1 MYFQFCDNQ
10 LVLALTNLGKSLNWC
25 CRNLALK
32 RQMKILGL
40 RNVTIT
46 TKGNKNQTLLLTWN
60 KEKCARQEI
69 LKDFE

>member
-1 MYFQFCDNQ
+1 
-10 LVLALTNLGKSLNWC
+10 
-25 CRNLALK
+25 
-32 RQMKILGL
+32 MKILGL

-60 KEKCARQEI
+60 KEKYARQEI

>member
-1 MYFQFCDNQ
+1 
-10 LVLALTNLGKSLNWC
+10 
-25 CRNLALK
+25 
-32 RQMKILGL
+32 MKILGL